1 MKNIVTFG
9 IAYMTLFG
17 CFQTMLTRT
26 CVGRDGTSC
35 CVGFRWDTAQEMC
48 IPCDKGYM
56 GPNCEIRCLFPS
68 YGEGCQMICNCIE
81 KDCDPANGCNN
92 SSTEYPMSSSIGLE
106 YKIVTT
112 DLLNYEASISE
123 ICKEG
128 YYGINCKL
136 KCRFPSYGLACQ
148 QKCICMEKD
157 CDHIKGCLLS
167 AKEHSSP
174 PSKDLQHNIATKEI
188 LKSNDFS
195 KVTTNND
202 KTSCTAVKQNSKRTN
217 YLKFALIGLAIVSI
231 IIVFI
236 YFHVRLLEKRYIIQM
251 IV

>member
-92 SSTEYPMSSSIGLE
+92 SST
-106 YKIVTT
+106 V
-112 DLLNYEASISE
+112 
-123 ICKEG
+123 CKEG